1 MTLSDVV
8 TMMRALPVIK
18 LRKLVLV
25 STRTE
30 YLVSAVI
37 LWVAIWIATAGV
49 LDESAFDDMVPILGG
64 GTFFFV
70 VILPA
75 GLFRRPRK

>member
-1 MTLSDVV
+1 MPS
-8 TMMRALPVIK
+8 PVIK
-18 LRKLVLV
+18 LGKLVLV
-25 STRTE
+25 NTRTE
-30 YLVSAVI
+30 YLASAVI

-64 GTFFFV
+64 GTVFFV

-75 GLFRRPRK
+75 GLFHRPRK